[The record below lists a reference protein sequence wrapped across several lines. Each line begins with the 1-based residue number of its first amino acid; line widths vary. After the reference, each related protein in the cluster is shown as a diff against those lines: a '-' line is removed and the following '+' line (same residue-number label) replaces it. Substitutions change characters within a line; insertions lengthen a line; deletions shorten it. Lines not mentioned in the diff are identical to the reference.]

1 MQVSRSAELEP
12 ELLYEGYGFAHNT
25 YHGPARHLR
34 APLDAL
40 TGAALTSLAA
50 DEARPLRFTDSPSSY
65 AHASPSSYAPSA
77 QPASTSGR
85 GTALSSQASP
95 RLADLYLDYREHFP
109 PDVYYQD
116 DLSPDSDDFTRRY
129 WAPRTCIGLEPP
141 RLRSSLK
148 KNRRASPPPGA
159 GSASP
164 GSLSGAPPGTST
176 DSPSETDS
184 SYASARDASGSARVR
199 FSPDARRS

>member
-1 MQVSRSAELEP
+1 M
-12 ELLYEGYGFAHNT
+12 LLSNK
-25 YHGPARHLR
+25 RVVLQ
-34 APLDAL
+34 
-40 TGAALTSLAA
+40 LTSLAT
-50 DEARPLRFTDSPSSY
+50 EEVKPLRFTDSPSY
-65 AHASPSSYAPSA
+65 AHASLTSPSPHAPHTPRASPSSYA
-77 QPASTSGR
+77 PASTSGR

-109 PDVYYQD
+109 HELCYRD
-116 DLSPDSDDFTRRY
+116 DLSPESDELSLSQRY
-129 WAPRTCIGLEPP
+129 WAPRSAEPP

-148 KNRRASPPPGA
+148 KHRRPSPPPA
-159 GSASP
+159 A
-164 GSLSGAPPGTST
+164 

>member
-1 MQVSRSAELEP
+1 MFLSNKRVVLQ
-12 ELLYEGYGFAHNT
+12 
-25 YHGPARHLR
+25 
-34 APLDAL
+34 
-40 TGAALTSLAA
+40 LTSVAT
-50 DEARPLRFTDSPSSY
+50 EEVKPLRFTDSPSY
-65 AHASPSSYAPSA
+65 AHASLTSPSPHTPHASPSSYA
-77 QPASTSGR
+77 PASTSGR

-109 PDVYYQD
+109 HELCCRD
-116 DLSPDSDDFTRRY
+116 DLSPESDELSLSQRY
-129 WAPRTCIGLEPP
+129 WAPRCAGPEQP

-148 KNRRASPPPGA
+148 KHRRPSPPPA
-159 GSASP
+159 
-164 GSLSGAPPGTST
+164 AP